1 MLDLRILGGVVVSDG
16 VTAPLDIGIEGGVI
30 VAVEP
35 PGALGPAKNDIDAT
49 GLHVL
54 PGVIDIHF
62 HCRAP
67 ANPERADFATE
78 TRAALAGGVTTV
90 CEMPISDRGC
100 STPERFVQRRELIE
114 AQAFANVA
122 LYSGAALRP
131 DDAQAMADLGAIAFK
146 LFIISPPSDRLPAFE
161 GLWAVESIDILDAL
175 ESVAATGLS
184 CVIHAESQRLMTELA
199 ARGYDEISSR
209 RPVVEALGIAEV
221 STLAQVAGG
230 PIHIAHVSSAH
241 GLAAVRGARAAG
253 ANITCET
260 CPQYLELDSSAI
272 ERHGGYAKIA
282 PPLRT
287 PDDRAALWQAIADG
301 EIDVV
306 ASDHAPFL
314 AEEKAVPYAVAP
326 MGLPT
331 VELLLPVLLTGVAA
345 DRLTLERAVE
355 LVTSAPA
362 ALIGLYPSKGTISP
376 GADADIALVDLNERW
391 NPSSENL
398 FSRGAGCAMVYDSI
412 SCFGR
417 TKTTILSGKVVYHN
431 GAFGDRSGGFVTGSA
446 TK

>member
-16 VTAPLDIGIEGGVI
+16 VTAPLDIGIEGDVI

-35 PGALGPAKNDIDAT
+35 PGALGPAKNDVDAT

-54 PGVIDIHF
+54 PGVIDVHF

-131 DDAQAMADLGAIAFK
+131 DDAQAMADLGAIAYK

-175 ESVAATGLS
+175 ESVAPTGLS
-184 CVIHAESQRLMTELA
+184 CVIHAESQRLMTALA
-199 ARGYDEISSR
+199 ARGHDEISSR

-230 PIHIAHVSSAH
+230 PIHIAHVSSAD

-260 CPQYLELDSSAI
+260 CPQYLELDSRTI

-287 PDDRAALWQAIADG
+287 QEDKAALWQAIADG

-398 FSRGAGCAMVYDSI
+398 HSRGEGCAMVYDSV

-431 GAFGDRSGGFVTGSA
+431 GAFGDRSGRFVTGSA

>member
-1 MLDLRILGGVVVSDG
+1 MLELRILGGVVVSDG

-398 FSRGAGCAMVYDSI
+398 HSRGAGCAMVYDSI
-412 SCFGR
+412 LCFGR